1 MVVRDVTFEDLEQ
14 NQTLR
19 EEYRFLFRRDVA
31 ELDRWVRE
39 SLEGSGA
46 VARPGCSQGWE
57 PPCSRPEH
65 RPRGWCS
72 WCSRRRAAIG
82 SRAAGGAV
90 EVLGVGELSSAHGSC
105 NARRCSGI

>member
-1 MVVRDVTFEDLEQ
+1 MPKSAADEVIAKLEA
-14 NQTLR
+14 TL
-19 EEYRFLFRRDVA
+19 EASD
-31 ELDRWVRE
+31 
-39 SLEGSGA
+39 
-46 VARPGCSQGWE
+46 CSQGWE